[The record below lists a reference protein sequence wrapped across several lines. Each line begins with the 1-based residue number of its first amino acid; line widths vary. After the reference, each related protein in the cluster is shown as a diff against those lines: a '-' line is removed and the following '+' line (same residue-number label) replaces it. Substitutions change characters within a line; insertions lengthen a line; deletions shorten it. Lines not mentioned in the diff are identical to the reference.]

1 MFATSQ
7 HAHFIGIG
15 GIGMSGIAEILLN
28 LGMKVSGSD
37 LRRSAVTDRL
47 AQVGATIYEGHDAAN
62 VAGATVVVTSSA
74 VSATNPE
81 VLEARAR
88 KIPVIQRAEML
99 AELMRLKY
107 GIAIAGMHGKTTT
120 TSMVA
125 AVLAAG
131 GLDPTVVVGG
141 RVDALGSNAK
151 LGKSQYMVVEADESD
166 RSFLKLSPILAVVT
180 NLDREHMDC
189 YRDMA
194 DVEQAFL
201 TFIDKLPFYGA
212 VTACVDNPQL
222 AAILPRAHRRVFTYG
237 VAVEADYRLEF
248 LLSAAGSFAR
258 FQVMT
263 ALGPLGPFELHVP
276 GRHNVLNAT
285 AAVAIAHQLGI
296 EPEQI
301 AEGLSHFRGVD
312 RRFQL
317 RGAARGVT
325 VVDDYGHHPTE
336 IRATLAAARECGY
349 KKIHVVFQPHRY
361 TRTKDLMDEFSGAFR
376 DADTVIV
383 LPIYAASEEPI
394 PGVTAEKLAERIEG
408 PQVQFAGDFAAA
420 VAAVAA
426 QAENGDL
433 ILTLGAGSVSQLGLQ
448 ILAALE
454 GK

>member
-28 LGMKVSGSD
+28 LNMKVSGSD
-37 LRRSAVTDRL
+37 LRRSAITDRL
-47 AQVGATIYEGHDAAN
+47 AQMGATIYEGHDAAN

-88 KIPVIQRAEML
+88 KIQVIQRAEML

-125 AVLAAG
+125 SVLAAG

-212 VTACVDNPQL
+212 VTACVDNAL
-222 AAILPRAHRRVFTYG
+222 LKAILPRAHRRVFTYG
-237 VAVEADYRLEF
+237 VAAEADYRLEF
-248 LLSAAGSFAR
+248 LDAAVGTFAH

-349 KKIHVVFQPHRY
+349 AKIHVVFQPHRY
-361 TRTKDLMDEFSGAFR
+361 SRTLDLLDKFGDAFK

-394 PGVTAEKLAERIEG
+394 PGVTAERLAERIEG

-426 QAENGDL
+426 QAKKGDL
-433 ILTLGAGSVSQLGLQ
+433 ILTLGAGSVSQLGPQ

-454 GK
+454 GA